1 VSLEKEVNR
10 PECGTA
16 RNFIQATKDRTEN
29 KKRKSKASAMIA
41 IYVAKGTAQGV
52 SFADEDLP
60 IGLSHELRH

>member
-1 VSLEKEVNR
+1 
-10 PECGTA
+10 
-16 RNFIQATKDRTEN
+16 
-29 KKRKSKASAMIA
+29 MIA